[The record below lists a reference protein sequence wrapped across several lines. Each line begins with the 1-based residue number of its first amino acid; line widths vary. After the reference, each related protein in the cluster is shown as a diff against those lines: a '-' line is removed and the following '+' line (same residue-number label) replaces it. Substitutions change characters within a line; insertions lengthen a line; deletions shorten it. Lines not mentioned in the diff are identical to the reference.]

1 MYVYICICTCML
13 SCFSHVR
20 LCCTMDCGLP
30 GSSVQGI
37 LQARILEWIAMP
49 SSSDPGIEPRL
60 LHLLQWQ
67 EGSLPLV
74 PPGKPIYIY
83 AIFTMIVCITLVLCF
98 FSKMLTNNYNL
109 FVLLN
114 KLGLM

>member
-1 MYVYICICTCML
+1 
-13 SCFSHVR
+13 
-20 LCCTMDCGLP
+20 
-30 GSSVQGI
+30 
-37 LQARILEWIAMP
+37 MP

-83 AIFTMIVCITLVLCF
+83 IYIYICRIYNDSLCHPCSLF
-98 FSKMLTNNYNL
+98 FSKMLTNNCNL